1 MPNGC
6 YIFSGIVYWPHYAR
20 AIAIVKS
27 VKKYPLLNPR
37 GGKLTTVQ
45 VLRSKEK
52 HEEADFVERA
62 TGCHAN
68 HFEAS
73 GMLALALL
81 ACMSADVPRAYMNAA
96 VLGFV
101 VLRAVYTAL
110 YLAGAGLPRSLTWLA
125 SMLVL
130 VHMLLTAAWP

>member
-1 MPNGC
+1 MK
-6 YIFSGIVYWPHYAR
+6 A
-20 AIAIVKS
+20 

-37 GGKLTTVQ
+37 GGKQTTVQ
-45 VLRSKEK
+45 VMRSKDK
-52 HEEADFVERA
+52 HAEADFVERA

-81 ACMSADVPRAYMNAA
+81 ACMSAEVPRAYMNAA

-101 VLRAVYTAL
+101 ALRAVYTAL
-110 YLAGAGLPRSLTWLA
+110 YLAGAGLPRSLTWLG